1 MISKRLCKKNDKN
14 PRVYDKL
21 QLPDE
26 IKHFYD
32 KVNLIPKS
40 FVNS

>member
-1 MISKRLCKKNDKN
+1 MKA
-14 PRVYDKL
+14 VYDKL